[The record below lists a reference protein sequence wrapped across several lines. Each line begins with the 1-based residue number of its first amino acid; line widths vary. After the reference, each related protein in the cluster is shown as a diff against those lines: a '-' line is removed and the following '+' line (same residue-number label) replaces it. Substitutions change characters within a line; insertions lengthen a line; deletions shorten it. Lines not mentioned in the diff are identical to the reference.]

1 MKHII
6 TTIFLIVCITFSING
21 QPCTP
26 AFEPDW
32 WLGAVGAFNSKIEDI
47 ANTSAHATLAYENGN
62 VEFIQWHTKDSWSST
77 TFLGADL
84 YFPYAGPINYGKNP
98 AVMNEEYAAV
108 AFTTSD
114 NKKLVNVFRKDGSG
128 AYQHLARR
136 VIFPDM
142 AGSFITGVAIT
153 QKRLDNTRFLF
164 VSWRHEGNTV
174 SGMNVFKLDGNTYGD
189 SAVIPWAD
197 SYWNCKKVYGIEAFQ
212 GVTDKDDALVVV
224 SQVDFKQASWPYNGC
239 DFSKMS
245 STISLYGLDNNDAQF
260 KTRTSIGVPG
270 LITYDIS
277 SSGDRI
283 IAHQTNDLNSVLK
296 VNHNGVAYS
305 LQSVYNYDPFTFYCT
320 ANDPGID
327 GAPVYIKPQMLGFGG
342 EAVAEIFSGED
353 RILIG
358 WRSSEDPDI
367 YSLHGSVLPINSSMV
382 SSYNG
387 YLGFAYPVI
396 QQVFITLP
404 FNYENQG
411 GSRMKMEEETPT
423 KAEILSEVTE
433 FKIFPNPAAHMVSM
447 EWQANIDGV
456 SVEIVNSTGTIFGK
470 KQLTT
475 ANNEIDLSELSAG
488 LYILKISFIDR
499 DGKHKSLIRPVIK
512 Q

>member
-1 MKHII
+1 M
-6 TTIFLIVCITFSING
+6 
-21 QPCTP
+21 
-26 AFEPDW
+26 
-32 WLGAVGAFNSKIEDI
+32 GAVGSFNSEIKDI
-47 ANTSAHATLAYENGN
+47 ANAPAHATLAYENGN
-62 VEFIQWHTKDSWSST
+62 VEIIQWHTKDTWSST
-77 TFLGADL
+77 TFLAVDL
-84 YFPYAGPINYGKNP
+84 YSPYAGPISYGKNP

-108 AFTTSD
+108 AFTTAD
-114 NKKLVNVFRKDGSG
+114 DKKLVNVFRKDGSG

-142 AGSFITGVAIT
+142 PGSYITGVAIT
-153 QKRLDNTRFLF
+153 QKRTDNTRFLF

-174 SGMNVFKLDGNTYGD
+174 SGMNVFKLDGNTFGD

-197 SYWNCKKVYGIEAFQ
+197 SFWNCKEVYAIEALQ

-224 SQVDFKQASWPYNGC
+224 AQTDYKQASWPYNGC

-245 STISLYGLDNNDAQF
+245 SSITLYGLDNNDGQF
-260 KTRTSIGVPG
+260 KTRTTVGVPG
-270 LITYDIS
+270 LIIYDIS

-283 IAHQTNDLNSVLK
+283 IAHQFNDINSVLK

-305 LQSVYNYDPFTFYCT
+305 LQSVYDYDPFIFYCT
-320 ANDPGID
+320 ANDPAID

-358 WRSSEDPDI
+358 WRSSENSDVF
-367 YSLHGSVLPINSSMV
+367 SLHGTAIPISSSIV

-387 YLGFAYPVI
+387 YLAFAHPVI

-411 GSRMKMEEETPT
+411 GSRIKTEEEISA
-423 KAEILSEVTE
+423 KSEILFEGME
-433 FKIFPNPAAHMVSM
+433 FEIFPNPTTNMISM
-447 EWQANIDGV
+447 QWQENFTDV
-456 SVEIVNSTGTIFGK
+456 VVEIVNSIGKTVGK

-475 ANNEIDLSELSAG
+475 SNNQIDLSELNAD
-488 LYILKISFIDR
+488 LYMLKISLT
-499 DGKHKSLIRPVIK
+499 DGGGKRKSLTRPVIK
-512 Q
+512 R